1 MKQGK
6 PPAASSVCIKQ
17 LSIQEGCTQFLKVL
31 FFHYFSQPMRGIRMM
46 CVAIQK
52 AQQSSTQ
59 LTSIHTDLT
68 QVTEFVS
75 VCMVWFKKSYTAVS
89 RKVVA
94 KRARD
99 SPERYC
105 GWFKSALFSK
115 EIWKNGTRGHR
126 HVCECEWKATKV
138 GSTATV
144 IRNSVLIISHITFRD
159 CRLHIFS
166 SNLSRNS
173 CIHVRKS
180 RGLTLQPAGKTGL
193 KITFVFGKD
202 NMSWPGHPSHIN
214 ISNSLLTTHNKLCR
228 S

>member
-6 PPAASSVCIKQ
+6 PPAASSVYIKQ
-17 LSIQEGCTQFLKVL
+17 WSIQECCTQFVKVL

-89 RKVVA
+89 RKVVG
-94 KRARD
+94 KSVRD
-99 SPERYC
+99 NPKRYC

-115 EIWKNGTRGHR
+115 EI
-126 HVCECEWKATKV
+126 
-138 GSTATV
+138 
-144 IRNSVLIISHITFRD
+144 
-159 CRLHIFS
+159 
-166 SNLSRNS
+166 
-173 CIHVRKS
+173 
-180 RGLTLQPAGKTGL
+180 
-193 KITFVFGKD
+193 
-202 NMSWPGHPSHIN
+202 
-214 ISNSLLTTHNKLCR
+214 
-228 S
+228 